1 MAQVEMRALRRFP
14 RMEGDS
20 VRPMQ
25 PGETF
30 TVDASEVE
38 ALKAAGK
45 AEPVELRPATPG
57 KKGT

>member
-1 MAQVEMRALRRFP
+1 MAKTELRALRRFP

-30 TVDASEVE
+30 TVDQKE
-38 ALKAAGK
+38 AAALIAAGK
-45 AEPVELRPATPG
+45 AERVETKPAAPV

>member
-1 MAQVEMRALRRFP
+1 MAKTELRALRRFP

-30 TVDASEVE
+30 TADQKEAVALIAS
-38 ALKAAGK
+38 GK
-45 AEPVELRPATPG
+45 AERVETKPAAPV
-57 KKGT
+57 KKGI